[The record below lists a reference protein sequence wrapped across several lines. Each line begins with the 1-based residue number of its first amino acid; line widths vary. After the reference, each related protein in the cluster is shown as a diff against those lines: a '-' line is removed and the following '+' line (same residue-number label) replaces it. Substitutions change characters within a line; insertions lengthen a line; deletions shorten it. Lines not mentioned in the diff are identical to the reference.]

1 MTNFTLAKRLF
12 FCSDILK
19 CITLFSDFSSHSYNM
34 TNPTSWLD
42 PWTCEIFYFPQSQT
56 VTAISTNV
64 GIYVTLAKGSIF
76 CYDIW
81 YLEIY
86 HCRHPKVNIT
96 FALALKFIPS
106 LSFTLF
112 QFISGENTV
121 PSYWTKKS
129 DQWHARTSLL
139 VWRKKTE
146 SCFLCYWAAAAFKW
160 LERSCL
166 GNNGEEI
173 FQIRA
178 SWHKSSLSHNQT
190 GKNYRWEHTN
200 IWYKLNY
207 WRDKEIIFIGPRYT
221 CLWEM
226 FLRGCLAG
234 GWM

>member
-19 CITLFSDFSSHSYNM
+19 CITFFSDFSSPSYNM

-112 QFISGENTV
+112 QFISGENTI
-121 PSYWTKKS
+121 P
-129 DQWHARTSLL
+129 SLL
-139 VWRKKTE
+139 DEKEWPMTCKKKFAGLEKENWKLFPLLLSCSSFQMAGTELFGKQWR
-146 SCFLCYWAAAAFKW
+146 
-160 LERSCL
+160 
-166 GNNGEEI
+166 GNISDPSE
-173 FQIRA
+173 
-178 SWHKSSLSHNQT
+178 LT
-190 GKNYRWEHTN
+190 
-200 IWYKLNY
+200 
-207 WRDKEIIFIGPRYT
+207 
-221 CLWEM
+221 
-226 FLRGCLAG
+226 
-234 GWM
+234 